1 MLANGSP
8 VPDTTLHYLENGE
21 HQTTNLVEL
30 SRGKKI
36 AVCAVPGAFTP
47 TCSKSHL
54 PMFLTRAYDFERKG
68 VDKIVCISTADFY
81 VMDAWGQSK
90 FVGNRIMMLSDGDG
104 EFCKATDMTVD
115 FTGHGFGIRS
125 KRYAMIV
132 KDAIVETILIESD
145 PMAATESSADALLA
159 AMA

>member
-1 MLANGSP
+1 MLTKGSQ
-8 VPDTTLHYLENGE
+8 VPDTTLHYLENSE
-21 HQTTNLVEL
+21 HQTTSFAEL
-30 SRGKKI
+30 SKGKRV

-54 PMFLTRAYDFERKG
+54 PMFLSRAYEFERKG
-68 VDKIVCISTADFY
+68 VDIIACISTADFY

-90 FVGNRIMMLSDGDG
+90 YVGERIMMLSDGDG
-104 EFCKATDMTVD
+104 EFAKASGMTVD

-125 KRYAMIV
+125 KRYAKIV
-132 KDAIVETILIESD
+132 KDSIVETILVESD

-159 AMA
+159 AMS